1 MANNKGTDNFDPIKS
16 LNGIVESVS
25 RLVESGL
32 NAGIQ
37 AVNTSLSG
45 ANALPVDMLETD
57 TTIVVKAGPLLGVT
71 PSDIDVS
78 ITADTLTIRG
88 QTHLET
94 EQETAEGVYI
104 RRERRANNFT
114 RSVKIPR
121 PVIAEQAD
129 AKFQNNMLTIVL
141 PKVEEP
147 KPKIINIKSADV

>member
-1 MANNKGTDNFDPIKS
+1 MANKRADDFDPIKS
-16 LNGIVESVS
+16 LNSIVESVS

-45 ANALPVDMLETD
+45 ANALPVDMLETE

-78 ITADTLTIRG
+78 ITADALTIKG
-88 QTHLET
+88 QMHLDSDPD
-94 EQETAEGVYI
+94 AGEGVYL
-104 RRERRANNFT
+104 RRERKAGSFSRT
-114 RSVKIPR
+114 VKIPK
-121 PVIAEQAD
+121 PVVAEQAD
-129 AKFQNNMLTIVL
+129 AKFQNNMLTIIL

-147 KPKIINIKSADV
+147 RPKIINIKSADV